1 MVPGDM
7 KLDVLGTL
15 RDKIHA
21 VSGDIHLRECCTQN
35 DRSAP
40 GTHGATHRI
49 LLIPTIHTHAD
60 SLPPTPEPD
69 ALDIR
74 TTRSGRVFAAWAP
87 ILAPFYSITTS
98 VRKAVFRQADEDLT
112 EPDTGPPLI
121 APPPTVS
128 STTNAP
134 LVALSMPTSRKS
146 REKIKSKE
154 RRNAQRKAQA
164 VQAQLELRPPARRP
178 HHVLNSPGPITVQVN
193 FQMRKQRVASTGWI
207 GLRDN
212 GIADEEQRTG
222 FIPSGPTPTHQL
234 DDFFS
239 DNPKFSGFKYVKYV
253 DHRSRP
259 LVDQDG
265 KVFGV
270 SAGHPDDP
278 NWMANIHKPAVDA
291 MKEATAKCSISEEWA
306 FHRRGNFCS
315 LTGGDSHGGGQERPG
330 ALVNGVINAAI
341 LVSLMSVFANWAPD
355 IFDYYVVHMHLFYQ
369 RYKHLSRPF
378 LNGIF
383 CACTFNLG
391 PYTCALGH
399 RNFANLAFGWC
410 AITALGYFDY
420 MKGGHL
426 ILWDCKLILEFPLA
440 QRFSF
445 PVQPYST
452 PTYPLQMESCAFLSL
467 NTPQGAY
474 FDGFSMG
481 FKMKKAT
488 SHLCRR
494 RDVKGRKRRGLSEL
508 FAISHFFTAY
518 TAENVPFTARFMGQK
533 GTPMTNFGTTL
544 GQVGDYRAYRGDILQ
559 QPLIGLP
566 D

>member
-1 MVPGDM
+1 M
-7 KLDVLGTL
+7 
-15 RDKIHA
+15 
-21 VSGDIHLRECCTQN
+21 HLL
-35 DRSAP
+35 RSAP
-40 GTHGATHRI
+40 GTRGATHRI

-69 ALDIR
+69 ALDIQ
-74 TTRSGRVFAAWAP
+74 TTRSERVFAAWAP

-112 EPDTGPPLI
+112 EPDTGPPLDVGSSPATASTS

-134 LVALSMPTSRKS
+134 PVASPTPTSQKS

-154 RRNAQRKAQA
+154 RRNTQRKAQA
-164 VQAQLELRPPARRP
+164 VRAQLELRPPACRP
-178 HHVLNSPGPITVQVN
+178 HHVLNSPGPITTQVN

-278 NWMANIHKPAVDA
+278 DWMANVHKPAVDA
-291 MKEATAKCSISEEWA
+291 MKEAAAKCSISEERA
-306 FHRRGNFCS
+306 FHRRGNFRS

-341 LVSLMSVFANWAPD
+341 LVSLMSNLAFIRIAGFATGVFANWAPD
-355 IFDYYVVHMHLFYQ
+355 IFDYYVVHMRLFYQ

-383 CACTFNLG
+383 RACTFNLG

-399 RNFANLAFGWC
+399 RDFANLAFGWC

-420 MKGGHL
+420 TKAGHL
-426 ILWDCKLILEFPLA
+426 ILWDCKLILEFPPGVTILIPSA
-440 QRFSF
+440 AIFHSNIPIADGELRFSF
-445 PVQPYST
+445 TQ
-452 PTYPLQMESCAFLSL
+452 
-467 NTPQGAY
+467 
-474 FDGFSMG
+474 
-481 FKMKKAT
+481 
-488 SHLCRR
+488 
-494 RDVKGRKRRGLSEL
+494 
-508 FAISHFFTAY
+508 Y
-518 TAENVPFTARFMGQK
+518 TAGGIF
-533 GTPMTNFGTTL
+533 
-544 GQVGDYRAYRGDILQ
+544 
-559 QPLIGLP
+559 
-566 D
+566 